1 MTASTWAWFNGE
13 LVPRETGAPSVASI
27 NFHLGTSVFDGMMAY
42 WNKDHYYIHRAHD
55 HLERFRL
62 GAQRLGLSF
71 DWSVEIMLGGIRELL
86 SREPAETQYVRPIAY
101 RRGPELWVTG
111 AEGRPVD
118 VTIFTVPSRRDID
131 LPLTCQVS
139 EVERISSR
147 SIPGQT
153 KVSGAYVN
161 SFTARRQ
168 AELAGFQEALML
180 DRHGRIAEA
189 SAANLFF
196 ISNDRLITP
205 NLNEDVFPG
214 ITRQIVMEI
223 AREVGVEPV
232 ESDLYLDDLDHIEG
246 AFLCSTLMEIRPLSV
261 LGERRLVTAELP
273 LYHTLLQKFR
283 EVTHQ

>member
-42 WNKDHYYIHRAHD
+42 WNNDHYYIHRAHE

-62 GAQRLGLSF
+62 GAERLGLSF
-71 DWSVEIMLGGIRELL
+71 DWSVEIMLGGIKELL
-86 SREPAETQYVRPIAY
+86 SLEPAETQYVRPIAY

-118 VTIFTVPSRRDID
+118 VTIFTVPSRRDVD
-131 LPLTCQVS
+131 MPLTCQVS
-139 EVERISSR
+139 DVERISSR

-161 SFTARRQ
+161 SFTARRR
-168 AELAGFQEALML
+168 AEQAGFQEALML
-180 DRHGRIAEA
+180 DRYGRIAEA

-196 ISNDRLITP
+196 INDGKLLTP

-214 ITRQIVMEI
+214 ITRQTIMDI
-223 AREVGVEPV
+223 ARCNDIEPI
-232 ESDLYLDDLDHIEG
+232 ESDLYLADIDDIQG
-246 AFLCSTLMEIRPLSV
+246 AFLCSTLMEVRPLSL
-261 LGERRLVTAELP
+261 LGDQRLSTMESP
-273 LYHTLLQKFR
+273 LYRTLLRRFR